1 MDGLVKP
8 GADFQYVCNRAKNSN
23 YRSLVLIPGKNDK
36 LKGPPLAT
44 YSRME
49 RELKAFS
56 DSKQVCETAIP
67 PRFDVYSNDKIHYYT
82 ALPNNYIREIVSN
95 MKTVSLIDFDFF
107 SDISFLPT
115 RNASQLQKK
124 KRKLVSLIDEILKM
138 RLINETP
145 IKETNKLSK
154 SE

>member
-8 GADFQYVCNRAKNSN
+8 GADFQYVCNQAKNSN
-23 YRSLVLIPGKNDK
+23 NRPLVLIPGTNDM

-49 RELKAFS
+49 SELKAFS
-56 DSKQVCETAIP
+56 DSKQVCVTTIP

-107 SDISFLPT
+107 QIYHF
-115 RNASQLQKK
+115 SQQGMHLNYKK
-124 KRKLVSLIDEILKM
+124 E
-138 RLINETP
+138 NEAC
-145 IKETNKLSK
+145 LFD
-154 SE
+154 